1 MTIKTQFSESFKLL
15 VYNFSVYY
23 LIQLHFSWVPLPKLQ
38 SPSGTTCCFVPP
50 WYNLNRYSEKFYP
63 FFPSSFFLWF
73 MIEIFLMPT
82 ISPFKVGWL
91 LPKGKNVE
99 KHTEVFP
106 SIEFFFR
113 LFISYQFEISFAV
126 SILFHCHRLIERIK
140 DIRTTAVCVCIH
152 WGITSYK
159 EWQGN
164 VNFFPTL
171 HFSFAI
177 IFYYENI
184 LLWCCYLCIEWI
196 CRDNVDEMRI
206 YSMLRWQANG
216 NG

>member
-1 MTIKTQFSESFKLL
+1 MLL
-15 VYNFSVYY
+15 RTTLVQPQPIFWKILS
-23 LIQLHFSWVPLPKLQ
+23 LLPI
-38 SPSGTTCCFVPP
+38 F
-50 WYNLNRYSEKFYP
+50 
-63 FFPSSFFLWF
+63 
-73 MIEIFLMPT
+73 IFLM
-82 ISPFKVGWL
+82 IYDWNISDADNIASPFKVGWL